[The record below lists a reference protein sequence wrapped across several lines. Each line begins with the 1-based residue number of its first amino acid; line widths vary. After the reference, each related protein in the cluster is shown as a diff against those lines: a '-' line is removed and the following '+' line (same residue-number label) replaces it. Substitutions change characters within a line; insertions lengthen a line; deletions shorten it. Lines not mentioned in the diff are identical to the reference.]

1 MEASAL
7 KKYYNSVVRILSY
20 NSVFDYE
27 NPFNKG
33 KTNRSSGS
41 GFFIDK
47 QGHILTCSHCIEETT
62 KVTIN
67 IPNEGQKEYDAEVL
81 GFCPYFDIAMLKIK
95 DYKVKDYLKLHN
107 NNVKVNPGDESY
119 AIGFPLGQEN
129 MKITKG
135 VISGQQDNFYQTD
148 TPINP
153 GNSGGP
159 LIYKG
164 KVLGINAAGIAAMF
178 ADNIGFAVPIYR
190 VELIADELKKPKNLI
205 SYPHEFCDYQKSN
218 EEFKKCLKTKCNG
231 GIIVN
236 KIYDDSL
243 LKKTKLEEGALLCK
257 INGIQIDYF
266 ANMNKSWMGQR
277 MNIEN
282 MLTNIKLGSKVN
294 IEFWRNGK
302 MLKDSFKLEQHR
314 QKISEVYPNYE
325 KVDYLVYAGIVFMNL
340 SLNHFKHGLK
350 TRDNT
355 KYLEHPKNRTQNK
368 VVITNILLESCI
380 HKMKIFKPGDI
391 IKSVNGKKIQTL
403 NDVRKALKSKG
414 DCKDFIKIQN
424 ENNEFVIIE
433 KSKIEKNNKEIKAKY
448 LV

>member
-1 MEASAL
+1 METSAL

-33 KTNRSSGS
+33 KTNKSSGS

-47 QGHILTCSHCIEETT
+47 QGHILTCSHCIEDTT

-95 DYKVKDYLKLHN
+95 DYKVKNYLKLHN
-107 NNVKVNPGDESY
+107 HNVKVNPGDESY

-135 VISGQQDNFYQTD
+135 VISGQQDNYYQTD

-164 KVLGINAAGIAAMF
+164 KVLGINAAGISAMF

-190 VELIADELKKPKNLI
+190 AKLIADELKKPKNII

-243 LKKTKLEEGALLCK
+243 LKKTKLEEGDMLCK

-266 ANMNKSWMGQR
+266 ANMNKRWMGQR

-282 MLTNIKLGSKVN
+282 MLTNIKLNSKVN
-294 IEFWRNGK
+294 IEFWKNGK
-302 MLKDSFKLEQHR
+302 MIKDSFKLEQHR
-314 QKISEVYPNYE
+314 QKISEIYPNYE

-340 SLNHFKHGLK
+340 SLNHFKYGLK

-380 HKMKIFKPGDI
+380 YQMKIFKKGDI
-391 IKSVNGKKIQTL
+391 VKSVNGKKIYTV
-403 NDVRKALKSKG
+403 NDIRKALKSKS

-424 ENNEFVIIE
+424 ESNEFVIID
-433 KSKIEKNNKEIKAKY
+433 KSKIEKNNKLINDKY

>member
-1 MEASAL
+1 MESRAL

-20 NSVFDYE
+20 NNVFDYE

-33 KTNRSSGS
+33 NTNKSSGS

-62 KVTIN
+62 KVTVN

-95 DYKVKDYLKLHN
+95 DYKVKDYLKLHDKN
-107 NNVKVNPGDESY
+107 IKVNPGDESY

-159 LIYKG
+159 LMYKG

-178 ADNIGFAVPIYR
+178 ADNIGFAVPIHR
-190 VELIADELKKPKNLI
+190 VELIADQLKKPKNII
-205 SYPHEFCDYQKSN
+205 SYPHEMCDYQKSN
-218 EEFKKCLKTKCNG
+218 EEFEKCLKTKCNG
-231 GIIVN
+231 GIIIN

-243 LKKTKLEEGALLCK
+243 LKKTKLEEGDLLCK

-266 ANMNKSWMGQR
+266 ANMHKSWMGQR

-282 MLTNIKLGSKVN
+282 MLTNIKLDSKVN

-302 MLKDSFKLEQHR
+302 MIKDSFKLEQHR

-325 KVDYLVYAGIVFMNL
+325 KVDYIVYAGLVFMNL
-340 SLNHFKHGLK
+340 SLNHFKHGMK
-350 TRDNT
+350 TRDNI
-355 KYLEHPKNRTQNK
+355 KYFQHPKNRTQNK
-368 VVITNILLESCI
+368 VIITNILLESCI
-380 HKMKIFKPGDI
+380 HKMKIFKQGDI
-391 IKSVNGKKIQTL
+391 IKSVNGKKIFTL
-403 NDVRKALKSKG
+403 NDMRKALKLKS
-414 DCKDFIKIQN
+414 DCEDFIKIQN
-424 ENNEFVIIE
+424 ENNKFVIIE

>member
-1 MEASAL
+1 MNSGDL
-7 KKYYNSVVRILSY
+7 KKYNNSVVRIISY
-20 NSVFDYE
+20 NNVFDYE

-33 KTNRSSGS
+33 KTTKSTGS

-47 QGHILTCSHCIEETT
+47 DGHILTCSHCIEDAS

-67 IPNEGQKEYDAEVL
+67 IPNEGQKEYAAEVL

-95 DYKVKDYLKLHN
+95 GYKVKNYLKLHN

-135 VISGQQDNFYQTD
+135 VISGQQDNYYQTD

-159 LIYKG
+159 LMYKG

-190 VELIADELKKPKNLI
+190 VSLIADELKKPKNII

-218 EEFKKCLKTKCNG
+218 EEFKTCLKTKCDG
-231 GIIVN
+231 GIIIN

-243 LKKTKLEEGALLCK
+243 LKKTKLEEGDVLCK
-257 INGIQIDYF
+257 INGVQIDYF
-266 ANMNKSWMGQR
+266 ANMNKSWMGQK

-282 MLTNIKLGSKVN
+282 MLTNIKLNSTVN
-294 IEFWRNGK
+294 IEFWKNGK
-302 MLKDSFKLEQHR
+302 MMKDSFKLEEQR
-314 QKISEVYPNYE
+314 QKISKIYPNYE
-325 KVDYLVYAGIVFMNL
+325 KADYLVYAGIVFMNL
-340 SLNHFKHGLK
+340 SLNHFENGLK
-350 TRDNT
+350 NSENS
-355 KYLEHPKNRTQNK
+355 KYMNHPKNRTK
-368 VVITNILLESCI
+368 SKIIITNILLESCI
-380 HKMKIFKPGDI
+380 HKMKIFKQGDI
-391 IKSVNGKKIQTL
+391 IKSVNGKKVDSL
-403 NDVRKALKSKG
+403 NDFRKAIKSKG
-414 DCKDFIKIQN
+414 SCKDFVKIQN
-424 ENNEFVIIE
+424 EKDEFVIID
-433 KSKIEKNNKEIKAKY
+433 KATIEKNNKEIKEKY